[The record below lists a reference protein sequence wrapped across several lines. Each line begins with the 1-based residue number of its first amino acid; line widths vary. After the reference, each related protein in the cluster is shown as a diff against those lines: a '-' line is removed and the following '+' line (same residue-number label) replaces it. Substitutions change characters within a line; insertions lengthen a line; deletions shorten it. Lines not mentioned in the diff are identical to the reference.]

1 MVLRA
6 NDPNLSAISSYPGP
20 KILRKCFVRNLPRF
34 FAADAVIV
42 FTGAPPTYRAV
53 WNRILS
59 DCTLRD
65 FVNCRNHAISTP
77 NRSDLLQRL
86 ASRIYSFDDRN

>member
-6 NDPNLSAISSYPGP
+6 NDPSLSAISSYPGP
-20 KILRKCFVRNLPRF
+20 KILRKSFVKNLPRF

-53 WNRILS
+53 VSNVISFVRRFKPVGEDEFWDAR
-59 DCTLRD
+59 LRD
-65 FVNCRNHAISTP
+65 AASST
-77 NRSDLLQRL
+77 RT
-86 ASRIYSFDDRN
+86 

>member
-6 NDPNLSAISSYPGP
+6 NDPSLSAISSCPGP
-20 KILRKCFVRNLPRF
+20 KILRKSFVRNPPRF

-53 WNRILS
+53 VTNVISFVRRFKPVGEDELWEARGS
-59 DCTLRD
+59 RTGHPCT
-65 FVNCRNHAISTP
+65 S
-77 NRSDLLQRL
+77 QQE
-86 ASRIYSFDDRN
+86 